1 MRLIRSALELVNSV
15 HEKDDYTATVTI
27 TERPIS

>member
-1 MRLIRSALELVNSV
+1 MRLIRAALELVNSV
-15 HEKDDYTATVTI
+15 YEKYDYTATVTI